1 VRIGSG
7 VPQQPVPIRDAFGRH
22 PMRRSFIAA
31 LTAVITVGALA
42 SNAWAADL
50 SAAQIVKKNVAARGG
65 LEAWRK
71 IQTMVWSGHMQSS
84 HAAIPNMLFVMQ
96 QKRPNKTRFD
106 VNALGQKTE
115 RIFDGARG
123 WKMRPNS
130 EGGADIL
137 PYSSEE
143 VTFAQ
148 AAQVIDG
155 PLIDY
160 LAKGNTVTLE
170 GRDVVHGRK
179 AYRLAVR
186 LATGENDRVWIDAQ
200 NFLDLRY
207 DRPSSSAAGAA
218 TVTVFYGNYKKI
230 DGLQIP
236 SLIETGATPGVTPD
250 KLVIENILLNAP
262 VEDWTFAR
270 PGTHERRGG
279 APMGG
284 QSQPPA
290 RRTPIDPSA
299 APSPDPASGP
309 K

>member
-1 VRIGSG
+1 
-7 VPQQPVPIRDAFGRH
+7 
-22 PMRRSFIAA
+22 MRRMFIPALAA
-31 LTAVITVGALA
+31 LITVGALA

-65 LEAWRK
+65 LDAWRK
-71 IQTMVWSGHMQSS
+71 IQTMVWSGHMQSA
-84 HAAIPNMLFVMQ
+84 HAPIPNMLFVMQ

-123 WKMRPNS
+123 WKVKPNS
-130 EGGADIL
+130 EGGAEIQ
-137 PYSSEE
+137 PYSAEE

-170 GRDVVHGRK
+170 GLDVVQGRK

-207 DRPSSSAAGAA
+207 DRPSSNAAGAA
-218 TVTVFYGNYKKI
+218 TVSVFYGNYKKV

-236 SLIETGATPGVTPD
+236 FLIETGATRGVTPD
-250 KLVIENILLNAP
+250 KLVIENILPNAP
-262 VEDWTFAR
+262 VEDRTFAR

-279 APMGG
+279 TPMGDQG
-284 QSQPPA
+284 QPPV
-290 RRTPIDPSA
+290 RRSPIDPPA
-299 APSPDPASGP
+299 APAAVSPDPASGP
-309 K
+309 Q